1 MFVSRYTCRFVC
13 KDFYASLTCF
23 IPSRRRLQAQLTIT
37 PFAAGYRG
45 YRDHERKPPLAG
57 TGTPHSLSAAWQVV
71 IFHPPFCCRSNSD
84 FASPTSPRSG
94 TRIAPASRAWVGG
107 FPRNTRS
114 EYSFCSGRRSS
125 GIASLA
131 AYWQMK
137 RRRESA
143 LWFSKD
149 PWMIEAW

>member
-23 IPSRRRLQAQLTIT
+23 VPSRRRRQAQLTIMPSIA
-37 PFAAGYRG
+37 PFVPGYRG
-45 YRDHERKPPLAG
+45 YGGHGGYGGYGRKPPLAG
-57 TGTPHSLSAAWQVV
+57 TGTARSLSAAWQVV

-131 AYWQMK
+131 AY
-137 RRRESA
+137 
-143 LWFSKD
+143 
-149 PWMIEAW
+149 